1 MMGFCMHA
9 RTQRRREKINDKLR
23 TLQQLTPMC
32 SKTDKAS
39 TLEEVIKY
47 VKSLQHQ
54 VQVMSAPNGYAMP
67 TPILPPPCMHLPAG
81 DVLGGKAPPAMLPLY
96 PVYPMV
102 YARPHNG
109 TPVPMPALAPYA
121 HRHPGEPAGSGGAR
135 QQLLDPRRHLV
146 PNDLITGKNIE
157 LRVMDPHTA
166 LSRERRLFRHPR
178 TYNSRAAA
186 KGVRTYY
193 NVERLIGLVGSS
205 D

>member
-1 MMGFCMHA
+1 
-9 RTQRRREKINDKLR
+9 
-23 TLQQLTPMC
+23 
-32 SKTDKAS
+32 
-39 TLEEVIKY
+39 
-47 VKSLQHQ
+47 
-54 VQVMSAPNGYAMP
+54 MP

-121 HRHPGEPAGSGGAR
+121 HRYPGEPAGSGGGR